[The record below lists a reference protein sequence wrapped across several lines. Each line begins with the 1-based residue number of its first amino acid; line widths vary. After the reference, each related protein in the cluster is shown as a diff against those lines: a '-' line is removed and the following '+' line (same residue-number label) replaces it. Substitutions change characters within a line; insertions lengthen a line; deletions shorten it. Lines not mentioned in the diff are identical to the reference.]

1 MKIPVICE
9 NRDFIRLYRK
19 GKSQVHPVLVTYL
32 LKNRLGQTRVGITA
46 TKKVGCAVERNRGKR
61 LIRAAFRELAPEVPS
76 GYDLIFV
83 CRGRT
88 PHCKMQQV
96 RSVMKKQLDTL
107 TRPQKGGS
115 EPSSG
120 AASAPGTGGKEK

>member
-107 TRPQKGGS
+107 TRKGGP
-115 EPSSG
+115 EPS
-120 AASAPGTGGKEK
+120 AAAPGTGAKEK